1 MTSKDFGQK
10 IEMRRAFWAMGAA
23 TRLEVKLGA
32 LVRAERTRSDRE
44 EWTDVDVL
52 AVHYSILTGL
62 TLTIADCKTSRGRV
76 AERLFWVRGVMH
88 LIGARQAFL
97 VREDRLSPAA
107 RQLALRLGIS
117 ALGPDDRAA
126 LLTEVDLSDGSTPA
140 FLTAAGIERQA
151 LILKSTPTELDRLQ
165 RYRDT
170 GYWLSMGHRNL
181 TTLPAVLTAAREHL
195 APSSPWSLPLVT
207 DLAWLYL
214 LACTRALVDVTALH
228 LAEPSEGLANV
239 VVGDERERRD
249 KEYLAAQLR
258 RLFAAVP
265 TGGSAP
271 PVVDVLPAYYGD
283 LTDLMVR
290 LLRRRSTVV
299 GALRALEFA
308 AVETALPRGTPS
320 GQISGIDAYSWKL
333 ASDTVRFLV
342 RAARL
347 DRDLQ
352 EQFDELAARGSGQ
365 TGGAAPPVSDVPA
378 VQEPSRATESP
389 GAPIPSSNR
398 TSQISLFVDPLRP
411 GVIKGA
417 NDDDD
422 MG

>member
-1 MTSKDFGQK
+1 MTTRDTGQK

-32 LVRAERTRSDRE
+32 LVRAERTRPDRE

-52 AVHYSILTGL
+52 AVHYSVLTGL

-76 AERLFWVRGVMH
+76 AERLFWVRGVMD

-97 VREDRLSPAA
+97 VRDDRLSPAA
-107 RQLALRLGIS
+107 RQLALRLGIA

-126 LLTEVDLSDGSTPA
+126 LLTEVVVAEGNIPA
-140 FLTAAGIERQA
+140 FLTAEGIERQM
-151 LILKSTPTELDRLQ
+151 LILRSTPGELERLI

-181 TTLPAVLTAAREHL
+181 TALPGLLSAVRPHL
-195 APSSPWSLPLVT
+195 APTSPWSLPLVI

-249 KEYLAAQLR
+249 KEYLAEQLR

-271 PVVDVLPAYYGD
+271 PVVEVLPPYYGD

-308 AVETALPRGTPS
+308 AVETALPRGTS
-320 GQISGIDAYSWKL
+320 LGSIAGVDAYSWKL

-342 RAARL
+342 RAAGL
-347 DRDLQ
+347 DRGLQ
-352 EQFDELAARGSGQ
+352 ELFDNLAAGAADGAGGQ
-365 TGGAAPPVSDVPA
+365 MGGAAPPVSEAPA
-378 VQEPSRATESP
+378 AGEPSHAIEASAAP
-389 GAPIPSSNR
+389 GANSNR
-398 TSQISLFVDPLRP
+398 TSQISLFADPLRP
-411 GVIKGA
+411 QSDQGSQR
-417 NDDDD
+417 
-422 MG
+422 